1 MGVFDWFRQW
11 ATSSNRS
18 VATPR
23 HPDLHPI
30 DVAKL
35 AQELRLKDEA
45 KRLAAGG
52 IPAVDAVAL
61 SAPEFAAVQK
71 IETYRQGYLDWAV
84 ARMSLLSLDLGKLN
98 ITADVNRALNA
109 SQEFERK
116 AASLLTEQDSE
127 LKALSE
133 SARNAQKELERFRSD
148 HNLHREARWPE
159 GATAFMLLAAVV
171 LLVIVEGALNA
182 GFFAQG
188 LDSGWLG
195 GLTYA
200 IGFAV
205 LNVGFAYAL
214 GKWGLRYLNHGSVLG
229 KLIGLFA
236 LAAALSLI
244 CLIGLS
250 TGHFRDAM
258 TAEAAEPARVAFET
272 LKQRPFEL
280 NDMLSWG
287 LFGLSVGFGIIALVD
302 GYKTDDPYPG
312 YGKISR
318 HVQQVMGDYEA
329 ELEELRAELEELKNL
344 ELANLN
350 SAVDDAQAG
359 LAVYRGRIDE
369 KDAAAIRLATALQNA
384 ENSVSALLTEF
395 RNENELHRNSLPRP
409 KYFDQIPALKEL
421 PFPDFST
428 ALDRQALAAQEALVS
443 QLLTEAETIRARIQ
457 DAFNNQYDRL
467 KPLNS
472 QYQTAEA
479 P

>member
-1 MGVFDWFRQW
+1 MGVFDWFREW

-18 VATPR
+18 VAAPR

-35 AQELRLKDEA
+35 ALELRLKEEA
-45 KRLAAGG
+45 KRLAVGG
-52 IPAVDAVAL
+52 IPAVDAVGL
-61 SAPEFAAVQK
+61 SAPEFAAVQR

-84 ARMSLLSLDLGKLN
+84 ARMNLLSMDLGKLN

-109 SQEFERK
+109 SKEFARK
-116 AASLLTEQDSE
+116 AATLLTEQDSD

-133 SARNAQKELERFRSD
+133 SARNAQKELEQFRAT
-148 HNLHREARWPE
+148 HGLHREARWPE
-159 GATAFMLLAAVV
+159 GATAFMLVAVVV
-171 LLVIVEGALNA
+171 LLVLVEGAFNA

-200 IGFAV
+200 VGFAV

-214 GKWGLRYLNHGSVLG
+214 GKTGVRYINHVHPLG
-229 KLIGLFA
+229 KVTGLLA

-244 CLIGLS
+244 GLIGLS

-258 TAEAAEPARVAFET
+258 TAEVTDPARVAFET
-272 LKQRPFEL
+272 LKQSPFEL
-280 NDMLSWG
+280 EDLLSWG
-287 LFGLSVGFGIIALVD
+287 LFGLSVGFGIVALFD

-312 YGKISR
+312 YGKVSR
-318 HVQQVMGDYEA
+318 HTQQVVGDYEA
-329 ELEELRAELEELKNL
+329 ELEELRAELEELKDA
-344 ELANLN
+344 ELASFN
-350 SAVDDAQAG
+350 SALEDAQAG

-369 KDAAAIRLATALQNA
+369 KDAAAIRLQTALQNA
-384 ENSVSALLTEF
+384 DHSVSALLAEF
-395 RNENELHRNSLPRP
+395 RNENELHRNGLPRP
-409 KYFDQIPALKEL
+409 KYFDHRAELKEL

-428 ALDRQALAAQEALVS
+428 ALDRQALASQEALVQRLQS
-443 QLLTEAETIRARIQ
+443 DAETIRAGIQ
-457 DAFNNQYDRL
+457 EAFNNQYDRL

-472 QYQTAEA
+472 QYNMTEA
-479 P
+479 A